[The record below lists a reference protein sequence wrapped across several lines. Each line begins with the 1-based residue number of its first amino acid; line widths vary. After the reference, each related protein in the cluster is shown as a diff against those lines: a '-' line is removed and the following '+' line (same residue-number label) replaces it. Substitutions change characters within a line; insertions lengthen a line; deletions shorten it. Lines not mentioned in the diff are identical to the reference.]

1 MTRTLLCSPR
11 PLFQVMDASARHDAF
26 YFWYLSDAAGMQLVW
41 NLNHVLE
48 MLSVLL
54 HLLGEGGSG
63 QDGESTDR

>member
-1 MTRTLLCSPR
+1 ME
-11 PLFQVMDASARHDAF
+11 ANARHDAF
-26 YFWYLSDAAGMQLVW
+26 CSQYLSDAAGMPLVW

-63 QDGESTDR
+63 QDGESTDRQVFAGIS